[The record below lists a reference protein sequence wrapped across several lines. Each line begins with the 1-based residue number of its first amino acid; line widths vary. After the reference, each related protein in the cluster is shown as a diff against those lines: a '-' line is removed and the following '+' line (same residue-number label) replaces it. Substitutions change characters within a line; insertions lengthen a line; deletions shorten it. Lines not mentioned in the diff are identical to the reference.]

1 MNSAK
6 TTLLY
11 TILGWTFLILGVLG
25 LFLPFLQ
32 GILFLLIGLYLLSKS
47 SPWAK
52 RLLERMKMRYPKLS
66 SKLEDWIHRVE
77 HWVARSDKKK
87 KKWDAKAPD
96 KG

>member
-6 TTLLY
+6 TMFIY
-11 TILGWTFLILGVLG
+11 TILGWTFLGLGVLG

-52 RLLERMKMRYPKLS
+52 YLLERMKMRYPKLS
-66 SKLEDWIHRVE
+66 STFEDWIHRVE
-77 HWVARSDKKK
+77 QWVTRSNKRKQR
-87 KKWDAKAPD
+87 
-96 KG
+96 